1 MQQTECYE
9 ESTRQIELFQVES
22 RPVIVTATRTDIS
35 SNAGFLA
42 FGKINRKL
50 KLISAISSCFTDA
63 EILRRKHAS
72 CPARFQHSLNDLLAQ
87 RVFQIGLGYEDG
99 LDANDLRS
107 DTALQLAVGKEQA
120 LGSQPMMSRL
130 ENLVS
135 AKDLYRAWRRLV
147 KLYCEEFHRDGAPVV
162 LHIDSTNDPV
172 HGQLGLF
179 NGHYY
184 EHCFH
189 PLIVT
194 EEASDFPLAIMM
206 RDGKAASA
214 TRARSLL
221 KRLIRWLREDI
232 PGVSIV
238 IKGDCSFGIA
248 DLINWFGQE
257 RIDYILGVGGNSR
270 LEAMVKGLQ
279 DEVLATYESNKISHQ
294 RFVTVRYAAATW
306 EREHSVVAKVEHT
319 GLGMNTRFIVSSMM
333 SEDPEKLYQ
342 SFQRRAC
349 RIEGCIEQLK
359 NGLRF
364 DKTACHKIRP
374 NQMRYLEAALAWVL
388 HLKIRELAQKIL
400 RELPTVQTL
409 IQKFLKVAAIIR
421 KTVRRYVV
429 ELSLVDPHS
438 RLLMAILG

>member
-1 MQQTECYE
+1 MKHTECFE
-9 ESTRQIELFQVES
+9 ENNRRIELFQVDS

-42 FGKINRKL
+42 FGKIDRKL
-50 KLISAISSCFTDA
+50 KLISTISSCFTDA
-63 EILRRKHAS
+63 EILRRKRAKG
-72 CPARFQHSLNDLLAQ
+72 AAKFQHSLNDLLAQ

-99 LDANDLRS
+99 LDANDLRRDS
-107 DTALQLAVGKEQA
+107 ALKLAVGKDHA

-135 AKDLYRAWRRLV
+135 SKDLYRAWRRMV
-147 KLYCEEFHRDGAPVV
+147 KLYSVEFHRDGTPVV

-194 EEASDFPLAIMM
+194 EEASDFPLAIML
-206 RDGKAASA
+206 RDGRAASA
-214 TRARSLL
+214 TRAKSLL

-248 DLINWFGQE
+248 DIINWLDE
-257 RIDYILGVGGNSR
+257 EKVDYVLGVGGNSR
-270 LEAMVKGLQ
+270 LEGKVQSLQ
-279 DEVLATYESNKISHQ
+279 DEVLAAYGKDKVPLQ
-294 RFVTVRYAAATW
+294 RFVTVRYAATTW
-306 EREHSVVAKVEHT
+306 HGERNVVAKVEHT
-319 GLGMNTRFIVSSMM
+319 GLGMNTRFVVSSMM
-333 SEDPEKLYQ
+333 SDDPEKLYQ

-349 RIEGCIEQLK
+349 RIESCIEQLK

-374 NQMRYLEAALAWVL
+374 NQMRYLEAALAWVI
-388 HLKIRELAQKIL
+388 HLKIKEVAKTIL
-400 RELPTVQTL
+400 PELPTVQTL
-409 IQKFLKVAAIIR
+409 IQKFLKIAAMVTKSI
-421 KTVRRYVV
+421 RRYFV
-429 ELSLVDPHS
+429 ELSLADPHS
-438 RLLMAILG
+438 QLLMVLLR